1 MIETTLNELI
11 LVVSTYYNLNNKD
24 LTGKSRKQHIANARQ
39 VYFYLARKHT
49 NKTLSQIGSQVNRDH
64 ATALHGI
71 RMISNLKEIYSETN
85 DELILIEQSIE
96 TPLIAKNIDLLAMCK
111 SFAYEKNN

>member
-11 LVVSTYYNLNNKD
+11 SVVSTYYNLNNKD

-64 ATALHGI
+64 ATALYGI

-96 TPLIAKNIDLLAMCK
+96 NPLIAKNIDLLAMCK

>member
-11 LVVSTYYNLNNKD
+11 TVVSTYYNLNNKD

-39 VYFYLARKHT
+39 VYFYLARKYT
-49 NKTLSQIGSQVNRDH
+49 KETLSEIGAKVNRGHD
-64 ATALHGI
+64 TALHGI

-96 TPLIAKNIDLLAMCK
+96 NPIIAKNIDLLAMCK